1 MESRGIWRGISS
13 VLGHFILAS
22 PASEAQLGTPRPPLT
37 SAEASEL
44 CRSNRCPGQKPAAA
58 SRSRCHARQAPAT
71 PGGHRPF
78 PSTTRRRELRAAI
91 KQFACS
97 NFWRG
102 WSITVQGR
110 TSDGDLRDYAVPW
123 GIAFSAV
130 LLVQA
135 FQHASRSRPTAS
147 RTSANDAPGAP
158 CAPVCASSSIAVAVE
173 DGACVT
179 VTDLS
184 PPARD
189 RPARSAMGVDEAPR
203 ARLSRRGLKWDV
215 T

>member
-1 MESRGIWRGISS
+1 MSIWSLVDVRTIFFS
-13 VLGHFILAS
+13 VGRIRPARTS
-22 PASEAQLGTPRPPLT
+22 VSGGPNYKAPPASYVVQTDVPVRNLQQRAALG
-37 SAEASEL
+37 AM
-44 CRSNRCPGQKPAAA
+44 PARRRRRRAA
-58 SRSRCHARQAPAT
+58 ID
-71 PGGHRPF
+71 RPF